1 MKLPNKFTFNAVS
14 SGKIYTATAQ
24 GQNSYHVTW
33 DGCDEGVGYSIS
45 SIEDSF
51 EDEVWTMIDN
61 LDHVQLNKFDR
72 VVLSDDTNR
81 VFIFQT
87 EEAGCSV
94 LIDVVVGSSCAITT
108 VLLEQLLFTVHA
120 APEAVVEVLDTA
132 KKGVLKYESELAK
145 SLNKLLDERGQ
156 LYTKLTELQKSV
168 QLIDD
173 QIAEITK

>member
-1 MKLPNKFTFNAVS
+1 MKLPNKFTFIAAPS
-14 SGKIYTATAQ
+14 EKIYTATAQ
-24 GQNSYHVTW
+24 GQNRYHITW
-33 DGCDEGVGYSIS
+33 DGCDEGIDYSIS
-45 SIEDSF
+45 YIEGSIKYGD
-51 EDEVWTMIDN
+51 WTMIDN
-61 LDHVQLNKFDR
+61 LDHIQLNKFDR

-87 EEAGCSV
+87 EETGCSV
-94 LIDVVVGSSCAITT
+94 LIDVVAGNSCAITT

-120 APEAVVEVLDTA
+120 APEAVVEVLDTD

-156 LYTKLTELQKSV
+156 LYAKLTGLQRSI

-173 QIAEITK
+173 EITEITK